1 MMRDY
6 PCTYLQEG
14 DGLLFEDTL
23 LPVPELHL
31 QADLMAAYA
40 LEHRQ
45 KTGAQWCILPFCH
58 TVEAEA
64 FGAHIHYGDRKNG
77 PRIRDYVC
85 TRLEELMALPDIDFE
100 KGRICTVLEACR
112 HLTEAG
118 ETVLLEITGPFTIL
132 NGLIDP
138 ALLFRMLRRSPS
150 EMAQVFEKL
159 SANILAYMQKA
170 EHCGVQII
178 SYADPTGGTSIIGP
192 RLAAQTAE
200 TFTLPLLRQADRIL
214 RPETLLHL
222 CPKTAFA
229 LLDTG
234 CAREAQ
240 IDVAA
245 HDYATACEEV
255 RGKVRFVGQT
265 CVKNNRFQPNG
276 RLQHL
281 LLTTEEE
288 RK

>member
-1 MMRDY
+1 MIRDY

-14 DGLLFEDTL
+14 DGLHFEDTL

-31 QADLMAAYA
+31 QADLMAAFA
-40 LEHRQ
+40 LEHR
-45 KTGAQWCILPFCH
+45 KKHGAQWCILPFCH

-64 FGAHIHYGDRKNG
+64 FGAHVHYGDRKIG
-77 PRIRDYVC
+77 PRIRGYAC
-85 TRLEELMALPDIDFE
+85 AKPEELQGLPDIALE
-100 KGRICTVLEACR
+100 KGRIGAVLDACKI
-112 HLTEAG
+112 LTQAG

-138 ALLFRMLRRSPS
+138 ALLFRMLRRSPE
-150 EMAQVFEKL
+150 EMARVFERL
-159 SANILAYMQKA
+159 STNILAYMQAA
-170 EHCGVQII
+170 ERCGVQII
-178 SYADPTGGTSIIGP
+178 SYADPTGGTSIVGP
-192 RLAAQTAE
+192 RLAAQMAE
-200 TFTLPLLRQADRIL
+200 SFTLPLFRQADRML

-234 CAREAQ
+234 YARAAQ

-245 HDYATACEEV
+245 HDYAAACKEV

-265 CVKNNRFQPNG
+265 CIKNNRFQPNG
-276 RLQHL
+276 KLQHL

-288 RK
+288 WK